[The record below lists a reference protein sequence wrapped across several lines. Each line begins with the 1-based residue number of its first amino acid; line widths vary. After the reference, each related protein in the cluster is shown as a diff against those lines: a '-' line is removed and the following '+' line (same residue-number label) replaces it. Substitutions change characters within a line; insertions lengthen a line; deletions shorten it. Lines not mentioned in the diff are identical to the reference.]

1 MSFGVYEEKCRKIF
15 QELFKKEFKSVRPD
29 WLKNPWTYQ
38 NLELDGY
45 NPDIVTPS
53 KFRRVF
59 ERYDRENKEE
69 HVKFVGRDGSEYE
82 VFDKSKFMYSLYF
95 PDEMKKALG
104 LPVDFPLELTLNPH
118 PSLPIPAVD
127 FGESRPLKSLDLREK
142 LKRLNIYA
150 TPADSFSIPVRDIF
164 TNTTIKHTS
173 SKESHEWLNGPNMRY
188 WPQQLNFAVWCATT
202 GCGVS
207 LRSLLEEKMGGMDV
221 TDHELKLPPQIRAIL
236 WFHVYFT
243 IRRILF
249 QMGGIQSSI
258 ALPGDP
264 PFNEKDNRY
273 DIPSYK
279 RICKEFNISTDSD
292 FRCHKGENHGL
303 GSVYIWVSYVGPSK
317 AGHKSSYPGFFKFS
331 EEGGEGSKGNLLQYI
346 LNDIDNGYEYFLT
359 RVSNGLTN
367 AGQARLNQSIEALV
381 YCVLGSQVN
390 VRSSV
395 LGNTGSAQEVRQEF
409 LVLLEDAIKQP
420 DISKSVQRFQLAV
433 QEAKVKLDLAVSP
446 GTWLMPSRMVINT
459 ESTIGY
465 NNRLKR
471 VEPSMKLGVNTDV
484 NSKSVPVG
492 IKHNLGKSKVLL
504 PHTLV
509 VKKRVERPKIE
520 EKESET
526 PPAKPDAT
534 KHEIN
539 LAVITIVVGGLAW
552 YMFR

>member
-1 MSFGVYEEKCRKIF
+1 MSS
-15 QELFKKEFKSVRPD
+15 KKDDDKKDEPESLWNRF
-29 WLKNPWTYQ
+29 
-38 NLELDGY
+38 LERYPHAVL
-45 NPDIVTPS
+45 S
-53 KFRRVF
+53 KFKRVF
-59 ERYDRENKEE
+59 EKYDRENKEE

-82 VFDKSKFMYSLYF
+82 VFDKSKFMYSMYF
-95 PDEMKKALG
+95 PDEMKKALS

-118 PSLPIPAVD
+118 PSLPIPAID
-127 FGESRPLKSLDLREK
+127 FGENRPLRGLNLREK
-142 LKRLNIYA
+142 LKRLDIFA
-150 TPADSFSIPVRDIF
+150 TPTDSFSVPVRDIF
-164 TNTTIKHTS
+164 TNTVIKHTS
-173 SKESHEWLNGPNMRY
+173 SKESHEWLNRPNMRY

-207 LRSLLEEKMGGMDV
+207 LRLLLEEKMGEIDV

-279 RICKEFNISTDSD
+279 RICKEFNVPTDSD

-381 YCVLGSQVN
+381 YCVLGAQVN
-390 VRSSV
+390 VRSGI

-471 VEPSMKLGVNTDV
+471 VEPTMKLGVNTDV
-484 NSKSVPVG
+484 NSKSVSVG

-504 PHTLV
+504 PHTSV
-509 VKKRVERPKIE
+509 VKKRVAENKSKPVVE
-520 EKESET
+520 EKEPPKP
-526 PPAKPDAT
+526 PPAKPDST

-539 LAVITIVVGGLAW
+539 LAVLTIIAGGLAW
-552 YMFR
+552 FMFR

>member
-1 MSFGVYEEKCRKIF
+1 MSNQKDDD
-15 QELFKKEFKSVRPD
+15 KKDDDKPKSLWNRF
-29 WLKNPWTYQ
+29 
-38 NLELDGY
+38 LDRY
-45 NPDIVTPS
+45 PHADLS

-59 ERYDRENKEE
+59 EKYDRENKEE
-69 HVKFVGRDGSEYE
+69 HVKFVGRDGSE
-82 VFDKSKFMYSLYF
+82 FDMFFKKRLQPSLYF
-95 PDEMKKALG
+95 SDELKKALG
-104 LPVDFPLELTLNPH
+104 LPMDFPQELTLNPK
-118 PSLPIPAVD
+118 PSLPIPSID
-127 FGESRPLKSLDLREK
+127 FDESQPLRGLNLREK
-142 LKRLNIYA
+142 LKRLDIYA
-150 TPADSFSIPVRDIF
+150 TPTDSFSVPVRDIF
-164 TNTTIKHTS
+164 SNTVIKHTS
-173 SKESHEWLNGPNMRY
+173 SKESHEWLAGPNMRY

-207 LRSLLEEKMGGMDV
+207 LRSLFEDKIGGMDA

-346 LNDIDNGYEYFLT
+346 LNDETKDQYEYFLT

-381 YCVLGSQVN
+381 YCVLGAQVN
-390 VRSSV
+390 VRSSI

-446 GTWLMPSRMVINT
+446 GTWLMPSKMVINT

-484 NSKSVPVG
+484 NSKSAPVG

-504 PHTLV
+504 PHA
-509 VKKRVERPKIE
+509 VKQKVIK
-520 EKESET
+520 KET
-526 PPAKPDAT
+526 PKPVASDSADTEPQPTPAKPDTT

-539 LAVITIVVGGLAW
+539 LAALTIIAGGLAW

>member
-1 MSFGVYEEKCRKIF
+1 MSNENSKKDDDKPEPLWNRFLDRYPHADLTK
-15 QELFKKEFKSVRPD
+15 FKHGIDSYDKEPYVR
-29 WLKNPWTYQ
+29 
-38 NLELDGY
+38 
-45 NPDIVTPS
+45 
-53 KFRRVF
+53 
-59 ERYDRENKEE
+59 
-69 HVKFVGRDGSEYE
+69 FVGRDGSEYE

-95 PDEMKKALG
+95 SDEMKKALG
-104 LPVDFPLELTLNPH
+104 LPLDFPQELTLNPK

-127 FGESRPLKSLDLREK
+127 FGENRPLKSLNLREK
-142 LKRLNIYA
+142 LKRLDIFA
-150 TPADSFSIPVRDIF
+150 TPTDSFSVPVRDIF
-164 TNTTIKHTS
+164 TNTVIKHTS
-173 SKESHEWLNGPNMRY
+173 SKESHEWLAGPNMRY

-207 LRSLLEEKMGGMDV
+207 LRLLLEEKMGGIDV
-221 TDHELKLPPQIRAIL
+221 TDSELKLPPQIRAVL

-258 ALPGDP
+258 ALPGDS

-279 RICKEFNISTDSD
+279 RICKEFNVPSDAD
-292 FRCHKGENHGL
+292 FRCHKGANHGL

-317 AGHKSSYPGFFKFS
+317 TDSSYPGFNKFS
-331 EEGGEGSKGNLLQYI
+331 DEGGEGSKGNLLQYI
-346 LNDIDNGYEYFLT
+346 LNSETSDGYEYFLT

-381 YCVLGSQVN
+381 YCVLGAQVN
-390 VRSSV
+390 VRSSI
-395 LGNTGSAQEVRQEF
+395 LGETGSAQEVRQEF

-465 NNRLKR
+465 NNKLKR

-484 NSKSVPVG
+484 NSKSVSVG

-504 PHTLV
+504 PHTSV
-509 VKKRVERPKIE
+509 VKQKAVIK
-520 EKESET
+520 KES
-526 PPAKPDAT
+526 PKPNKPSPAKPNTT

-552 YMFR
+552 FMFR

>member
-1 MSFGVYEEKCRKIF
+1 MSN
-15 QELFKKEFKSVRPD
+15 QDSKKDDNKKDDKPEPKSLWNRF
-29 WLKNPWTYQ
+29 
-38 NLELDGY
+38 LERYPHAVL
-45 NPDIVTPS
+45 S

-82 VFDKSKFMYSLYF
+82 VFDKKRLQYTMYF

-118 PSLPIPAVD
+118 PSLPIPAID

-142 LKRLNIYA
+142 LSRLDIFA
-150 TPADSFSIPVRDIF
+150 TPTDSFSVPVRDIF
-164 TNTTIKHTS
+164 TNTVIKHTS
-173 SKESHEWLNGPNMRY
+173 SKESHEWLNRPNMRY

-207 LRSLLEEKMGGMDV
+207 LRLLLEEKIGGMDA

-258 ALPGDP
+258 ALPGDS

-279 RICKEFNISTDSD
+279 RICKEFNVPTDSD

-303 GSVYIWVSYVGPSK
+303 GSVYIWVSYVGPTE
-317 AGHKSSYPGFFKFS
+317 AGHESSYPGFFKFS

-346 LNDIDNGYEYFLT
+346 LNKDIDNGYEYFLT

-381 YCVLGSQVN
+381 YCVLGAQVN
-390 VRSSV
+390 VRSSI

-446 GTWLMPSRMVINT
+446 GTWLMPSRMVIST

-471 VEPSMKLGVNTDV
+471 VEPTMKLGVNTDV

-492 IKHNLGKSKVLL
+492 VKHNLGESKVLL
-504 PHTLV
+504 PHTSV
-509 VKKRVERPKIE
+509 VKKRVERPKIDEE
-520 EKESET
+520 EKSET
-526 PPAKPDAT
+526 PLTKPEST

-552 YMFR
+552 FMFR

>member
-1 MSFGVYEEKCRKIF
+1 MSNQKDN
-15 QELFKKEFKSVRPD
+15 KKDDKPEPKSLWNRF
-29 WLKNPWTYQ
+29 
-38 NLELDGY
+38 LERYPHAVL
-45 NPDIVTPS
+45 S

-82 VFDKSKFMYSLYF
+82 VFDKKRFEYSLYF

-118 PSLPIPAVD
+118 PSLPIPAID

-142 LKRLNIYA
+142 LKRLDIFA
-150 TPADSFSIPVRDIF
+150 TPTDSFSVPVRDIF
-164 TNTTIKHTS
+164 SNTTIKHTS

-207 LRSLLEEKMGGMDV
+207 LRSLLEEKIGGMDA

-279 RICKEFNISTDSD
+279 RICKEFNIPTDSD

-317 AGHKSSYPGFFKFS
+317 AGHESSYPGFFKFS

-381 YCVLGSQVN
+381 YCVLGAQVN
-390 VRSSV
+390 VRSGI

-471 VEPSMKLGVNTDV
+471 VEPTMKLGVNTDV
-484 NSKSVPVG
+484 NSKSVSVG
-492 IKHNLGKSKVLL
+492 IKHNLGESKVLL
-504 PHTLV
+504 PHTSV
-509 VKKRVERPKIE
+509 VKKVNKSKPVVEVVKND
-520 EKESET
+520 T
-526 PPAKPDAT
+526 PSTKPPLAKPEAT

-539 LAVITIVVGGLAW
+539 LAVITIVAGGLAW
-552 YMFR
+552 FMFR

>member
-1 MSFGVYEEKCRKIF
+1 MSN
-15 QELFKKEFKSVRPD
+15 QNSKKDDDKPESLWKRF
-29 WLKNPWTYQ
+29 
-38 NLELDGY
+38 LDRY
-45 NPDIVTPS
+45 PHADLS
-53 KFRRVF
+53 KFKRVF
-59 ERYDRENKEE
+59 EKYDRENKEE

-104 LPVDFPLELTLNPH
+104 LPIDFPLELTLNPK

-142 LKRLNIYA
+142 LKRLDIFA
-150 TPADSFSIPVRDIF
+150 TPADSFSVPVRDIF
-164 TNTTIKHTS
+164 SNTVIKHTS
-173 SKESHEWLNGPNMRY
+173 SKESHEWLAGPNMRY

-207 LRSLLEEKMGGMDV
+207 LRLLLEEKMGGIDV
-221 TDHELKLPPQIRAIL
+221 TDSELKLPPQIRAIL

-273 DIPSYK
+273 IPSYK
-279 RICKEFNISTDSD
+279 RICKEFNVPSDAD
-292 FRCHKGENHGL
+292 FRCHKGKNHGL
-303 GSVYIWVSYVGPSK
+303 GSVYIWVSYVGPTETD
-317 AGHKSSYPGFFKFS
+317 SSYPGFNKFS
-331 EEGGEGSKGNLLQYI
+331 DEGGEGSKGNLLQYI

-381 YCVLGSQVN
+381 YCVLGAQVN
-390 VRSSV
+390 VRSSI

-484 NSKSVPVG
+484 NSKSVSVG

-504 PHTLV
+504 PHTSV
-509 VKKRVERPKIE
+509 VKQKVNVNKVEEVKN
-520 EKESET
+520 ET
-526 PPAKPDAT
+526 PSTKPQSAKPETT

-539 LAVITIVVGGLAW
+539 LAVITVVVSGLAW

>member
-1 MSFGVYEEKCRKIF
+1 MSNQKDDEPEP
-15 QELFKKEFKSVRPD
+15 KSLWNRF
-29 WLKNPWTYQ
+29 
-38 NLELDGY
+38 LERYPHAVL
-45 NPDIVTPS
+45 S
-53 KFRRVF
+53 KFRRAF

-82 VFDKSKFMYSLYF
+82 VFDKKRFQYSLYF

-142 LKRLNIYA
+142 LKRLDIFA
-150 TPADSFSIPVRDIF
+150 TPADYFSVPVRDIF
-164 TNTTIKHTS
+164 SNTTIKHTS

-207 LRSLLEEKMGGMDV
+207 LRLLFEND
-221 TDHELKLPPQIRAIL
+221 TDSELKLPPQIRAIL
-236 WFHVYFT
+236 WFHVYFA

-279 RICKEFNISTDSD
+279 RICKEFNVPTDSD

-317 AGHKSSYPGFFKFS
+317 AGHESSYPGFFKFS

-346 LNDIDNGYEYFLT
+346 LNDIDNGYEYFLS

-381 YCVLGSQVN
+381 YCVLGAQVN

-471 VEPSMKLGVNTDV
+471 VEPSMKLGVNLDV
-484 NSKSVPVG
+484 NLKTAPVG

-504 PHTLV
+504 PSFSQ
-509 VKKRVERPKIE
+509 PKSMVIK
-520 EKESET
+520 KESPKPVASDANKPQP
-526 PPAKPDAT
+526 PPAKPDST

-539 LAVITIVVGGLAW
+539 LSALTIIAGGLAW

>member
-1 MSFGVYEEKCRKIF
+1 MSNDDKPEP
-15 QELFKKEFKSVRPD
+15 KSLWNRF
-29 WLKNPWTYQ
+29 
-38 NLELDGY
+38 LERYPHAVL
-45 NPDIVTPS
+45 S

-59 ERYDRENKEE
+59 EKYDRENKEE

-118 PSLPIPAVD
+118 PSLPIPAID
-127 FGESRPLKSLDLREK
+127 FGESRPLKSLNLREK
-142 LKRLNIYA
+142 LKRLQIFA
-150 TPADSFSIPVRDIF
+150 TPADYFSVPVRDIF
-164 TNTTIKHTS
+164 SNTVIKHTS
-173 SKESHEWLNGPNMRY
+173 SKESHEWLAGPNMRY
-188 WPQQLNFAVWCATT
+188 WSQQLNFAVWCATT

-207 LRSLLEEKMGGMDV
+207 QRLLFEND
-221 TDHELKLPPQIRAIL
+221 TDSELKLPPQIRAIL

-279 RICKEFNISTDSD
+279 RICKEFNIPTDSD
-292 FRCHKGENHGL
+292 FRCHKGDNHGL
-303 GSVYIWVSYVGPSK
+303 GSVYIWVSYVGPTE
-317 AGHKSSYPGFFKFS
+317 AGHESSYPGFFKFS

-346 LNDIDNGYEYFLT
+346 LNDIDNGYEYFIT
-359 RVSNGLTN
+359 RVSNGLTK

-381 YCVLGSQVN
+381 YCVLGAQVN
-390 VRSSV
+390 VRSGI
-395 LGNTGSAQEVRQEF
+395 LGNTGSVQEVRQEF

-471 VEPSMKLGVNTDV
+471 VEPSMKLGVNLDV
-484 NSKSVPVG
+484 NLKTVPVG

-504 PHTLV
+504 PHTSV
-509 VKKRVERPKIE
+509 VKKRVDVKKAE
-520 EKESET
+520 EVKNET
-526 PPAKPDAT
+526 PSTKPSPAKPETT

-539 LAVITIVVGGLAW
+539 LAALTIVAGGLAW
-552 YMFR
+552 FMFR

>member
-1 MSFGVYEEKCRKIF
+1 MSNQKDDDKPESLWNRF
-15 QELFKKEFKSVRPD
+15 
-29 WLKNPWTYQ
+29 
-38 NLELDGY
+38 LERYPHAVL
-45 NPDIVTPS
+45 S
-53 KFRRVF
+53 KFLRVF

-104 LPVDFPLELTLNPH
+104 LPADFPLELTLNPH
-118 PSLPIPAVD
+118 PSLPIPAID
-127 FGESRPLKSLDLREK
+127 FGESRPLRSLNLREK
-142 LKRLNIYA
+142 LKRLDIYA
-150 TPADSFSIPVRDIF
+150 TPTDYFSVPVRDIF

-173 SKESHEWLNGPNMRY
+173 AKESHEWLNKPNMRY

-207 LRSLLEEKMGGMDV
+207 LRLLLEERMEGIDV

-264 PFNEKDNRY
+264 PFNEKNNRY

-279 RICKEFNISTDSD
+279 RICKEFNVSTDSD

-303 GSVYIWVSYVGPSK
+303 GSVYIWASWIGPSK
-317 AGHKSSYPGFFKFS
+317 TDSSYPGFFKFS

-346 LNDIDNGYEYFLT
+346 LNKDIDNGYEYFFT

-381 YCVLGSQVN
+381 YCVLGAQVN
-390 VRSSV
+390 VRSSI

-471 VEPSMKLGVNTDV
+471 VEPTMRLGVNLDV
-484 NSKSVPVG
+484 NLKTVSVGVR
-492 IKHNLGKSKVLL
+492 HNLGESKVLL
-504 PHTLV
+504 PHTSV
-509 VKKRVERPKIE
+509 VKKRFDVNKIE
-520 EKESET
+520 EVKNET
-526 PPAKPDAT
+526 KPKPEAT

-552 YMFR
+552 FMFR

>member
-1 MSFGVYEEKCRKIF
+1 MSNQKDNN
-15 QELFKKEFKSVRPD
+15 KKDDKPEPKSLWNRF
-29 WLKNPWTYQ
+29 
-38 NLELDGY
+38 LERYPHADL
-45 NPDIVTPS
+45 S

-82 VFDKSKFMYSLYF
+82 VFYKKRFEYSLYF

-118 PSLPIPAVD
+118 PSLPIPAID

-142 LKRLNIYA
+142 LKRLDIYA
-150 TPADSFSIPVRDIF
+150 TPTDYFSVPVRDIF
-164 TNTTIKHTS
+164 TNTVIKHTS

-207 LRSLLEEKMGGMDV
+207 LRSLLEEKMGGIDV

-273 DIPSYK
+273 DTPSYK
-279 RICKEFNISTDSD
+279 RICKEFNVSTDSD

-317 AGHKSSYPGFFKFS
+317 EGHESSYPGFFKFS

-346 LNDIDNGYEYFLT
+346 LNDVDNGYEYFLT

-390 VRSSV
+390 VRSSI

-471 VEPSMKLGVNTDV
+471 VEPTMRLGVNTDV

-504 PHTLV
+504 PHTSV
-509 VKKRVERPKIE
+509 VKKRVAENKSKPVVE
-520 EKESET
+520 EKEPLK
-526 PPAKPDAT
+526 PPPSKSDST

>member
-1 MSFGVYEEKCRKIF
+1 MSNQKDDDKP
-15 QELFKKEFKSVRPD
+15 KSLWNRF
-29 WLKNPWTYQ
+29 
-38 NLELDGY
+38 LDRY
-45 NPDIVTPS
+45 PHADLS
-53 KFRRVF
+53 KFKRVF
-59 ERYDRENKEE
+59 EKYDRENKEE

-82 VFDKSKFMYSLYF
+82 VFDKSKFMYSMYF

-104 LPVDFPLELTLNPH
+104 LPLDFPQELTLNPH

-127 FGESRPLKSLDLREK
+127 FGDNRPLNLREK
-142 LKRLNIYA
+142 LKRLDIFA
-150 TPADSFSIPVRDIF
+150 TPTDSFSVPVRDIF
-164 TNTTIKHTS
+164 LNTTIKHTS
-173 SKESHEWLNGPNMRY
+173 AKESHEWLNGPNMRY

-207 LRSLLEEKMGGMDV
+207 LRLLLEEKMGGIDV
-221 TDHELKLPPQIRAIL
+221 TDSELKLPPQIRAVL

-279 RICKEFNISTDSD
+279 RICKEFNVSTDSD
-292 FRCHKGENHGL
+292 FRCHKGANHGL

-317 AGHKSSYPGFFKFS
+317 TDSSYAGFNKFS
-331 EEGGEGSKGNLLQYI
+331 DKGGEGSKGNLLQYI
-346 LNDIDNGYEYFLT
+346 LNSETSDGYEYFLT
-359 RVSNGLTN
+359 HVSNGLTN

-390 VRSSV
+390 VRSSI

-484 NSKSVPVG
+484 NSKSVSVG

-504 PHTLV
+504 PHV
-509 VKKRVERPKIE
+509 VKHKVAENKSKPVV
-520 EKESET
+520 EKEEPPKPNKP
-526 PPAKPDAT
+526 PPAKPDTT

-539 LAVITIVVGGLAW
+539 LAVLTIVVGGLAW
-552 YMFR
+552 FMFR

>member
-1 MSFGVYEEKCRKIF
+1 MSNQKDDDKP
-15 QELFKKEFKSVRPD
+15 KSLWQRF
-29 WLKNPWTYQ
+29 
-38 NLELDGY
+38 LDRY
-45 NPDIVTPS
+45 PNADLS
-53 KFRRVF
+53 KFKHGVDI
-59 ERYDRENKEE
+59 YDREDKEPYVRF
-69 HVKFVGRDGSEYE
+69 VKRDGSE
-82 VFDKSKFMYSLYF
+82 FDMFFKNRLQPSLYF
-95 PDEMKKALG
+95 SDELKRALG
-104 LPVDFPLELTLNPH
+104 LPLDFPQELTLNPK
-118 PSLPIPAVD
+118 PESLIPAID
-127 FGESRPLKSLDLREK
+127 FGESRPLKSLNLREK
-142 LKRLNIYA
+142 LSKLQIYA
-150 TPADSFSIPVRDIF
+150 TPTDSFSVPVRDIF
-164 TNTTIKHTS
+164 TNTVIKHTS
-173 SKESHEWLNGPNMRY
+173 SKETHEWLNGPNMKY

-207 LRSLLEEKMGGMDV
+207 LRLLLEEKMGVMDV

-258 ALPGDP
+258 ALPGDS

-279 RICKEFNISTDSD
+279 MICKEFNVPTDSD

-303 GSVYIWVSYVGPSK
+303 GSVYIWYTNLGP
-317 AGHKSSYPGFFKFS
+317 HKIDSPYPGFYRFDD
-331 EEGGEGSKGNLLQYI
+331 EGGKGSDGNLLQWI
-346 LNDIDNGYEYFLT
+346 INSETADQYEYFLT

-381 YCVLGSQVN
+381 YCVLGAQVN
-390 VRSSV
+390 VRSGI
-395 LGNTGSAQEVRQEF
+395 LGNNGSAQEVRREF

-446 GTWLMPSRMVINT
+446 GTWLIPSRMVINT
-459 ESTIGY
+459 ESTVGY

-471 VEPSMKLGVNTDV
+471 VEPNMRLGVNTDV
-484 NSKSVPVG
+484 NVKIVPVG
-492 IKHNLGKSKVLL
+492 IKHGFGKSKVLL
-504 PHTLV
+504 PHTSV
-509 VKKRVERPKIE
+509 VKKKAEVNN
-520 EKESET
+520 ES
-526 PPAKPDAT
+526 PKPDKPQPTKPKPDKPETT

-539 LAVITIVVGGLAW
+539 LAVLTVVVGGLAW

>member
-1 MSFGVYEEKCRKIF
+1 MSNQKDDKPEPVSLWNRF
-15 QELFKKEFKSVRPD
+15 
-29 WLKNPWTYQ
+29 
-38 NLELDGY
+38 LDRY
-45 NPDIVTPS
+45 PHAYLS

-59 ERYDRENKEE
+59 EKYDRENKEE
-69 HVKFVGRDGSEYE
+69 HVKFVGSDGSEYE

-104 LPVDFPLELTLNPH
+104 LPMDFPLELTLNPK
-118 PSLPIPAVD
+118 PSLPIPAID
-127 FGESRPLKSLDLREK
+127 FGESRPLKSLNLREK
-142 LKRLNIYA
+142 LKRLNIFA
-150 TPADSFSIPVRDIF
+150 TPTDSFSVPVRDIF
-164 TNTTIKHTS
+164 TNTVIKHTS
-173 SKESHEWLNGPNMRY
+173 AKETHEWLNGPNMKY
-188 WPQQLNFAVWCATT
+188 WSQQLNFAVWCATT

-207 LRSLLEEKMGGMDV
+207 LRLLLEEKMGGIDL

-279 RICKEFNISTDSD
+279 RICKEFNIPINAD
-292 FRCHKGENHGL
+292 FRCNKGANHGL
-303 GSVYIWVSYVGPSK
+303 GTVYIWVTGHGPQRTY
-317 AGHKSSYPGFFKFS
+317 ADYPGHFKFS
-331 EEGGEGSKGNLLQYI
+331 DEGGKGSDGNLLQYI
-346 LNDIDNGYEYFLT
+346 LNTGSSEQYEYFLT
-359 RVSNGLTN
+359 RVSYGLTN

-390 VRSSV
+390 VRSSI

-409 LVLLEDAIKQP
+409 LVLLEDAIKQL

-471 VEPSMKLGVNTDV
+471 VEPTMKLGVNTDV

-492 IKHNLGKSKVLL
+492 IKHNLGKSKVSL
-504 PHTLV
+504 PHTSV
-509 VKKRVERPKIE
+509 VKEKVNVKKAE
-520 EKESET
+520 EVK
-526 PPAKPDAT
+526 
-534 KHEIN
+534 N
-539 LAVITIVVGGLAW
+539 
-552 YMFR
+552 

>member
-1 MSFGVYEEKCRKIF
+1 MSKQDDDKPKSLWNRFLDRYPHADLNK
-15 QELFKKEFKSVRPD
+15 FKHGIDSYDKEPYVR
-29 WLKNPWTYQ
+29 
-38 NLELDGY
+38 
-45 NPDIVTPS
+45 
-53 KFRRVF
+53 
-59 ERYDRENKEE
+59 
-69 HVKFVGRDGSEYE
+69 FVGRDGSKYE
-82 VFDKSKFMYSLYF
+82 VFDKSKFMYSRYF

-104 LPVDFPLELTLNPH
+104 LPLDFPRELTLNSK

-127 FGESRPLKSLDLREK
+127 FGESRPLKLREK
-142 LKRLNIYA
+142 LKRLDIYP
-150 TPADSFSIPVRDIF
+150 TPTDSFSVPVRDIF
-164 TNTTIKHTS
+164 SNTTIKHTS

-207 LRSLLEEKMGGMDV
+207 LHLLLEEKMGGIDV

-258 ALPGDP
+258 ALPGDS

-279 RICKEFNISTDSD
+279 RICKEFNVPTDSD
-292 FRCHKGENHGL
+292 FRCHKGANHGL
-303 GSVYIWVSYVGPSK
+303 GSVYIWVSYVAPSK
-317 AGHKSSYPGFFKFS
+317 TDSSYPGFNKFS
-331 EEGGEGSKGNLLQYI
+331 DEGGEGSKGNLLQYI
-346 LNDIDNGYEYFLT
+346 LNSETSDGYEYFLT

-381 YCVLGSQVN
+381 YCVLGAQVK
-390 VRSSV
+390 VRSSI

-471 VEPSMKLGVNTDV
+471 VEPTMKLGVNTDV

-492 IKHNLGKSKVLL
+492 IKHNLGKSKVSL
-504 PHTLV
+504 PHTSV
-509 VKKRVERPKIE
+509 VKKKVAENKSKVFLPHVV
-520 EKESET
+520 EKED
-526 PPAKPDAT
+526 PPKPNKPPSAKPDTT

-539 LAVITIVVGGLAW
+539 LAVLTIVVGGLAW

>member
-1 MSFGVYEEKCRKIF
+1 MSNQKDDD
-15 QELFKKEFKSVRPD
+15 KKDDDKKDDDKPESLWNRF
-29 WLKNPWTYQ
+29 
-38 NLELDGY
+38 LERYPHAVL
-45 NPDIVTPS
+45 S
-53 KFRRVF
+53 KFLRVF

-104 LPVDFPLELTLNPH
+104 LPADFPLELTLNPH

-127 FGESRPLKSLDLREK
+127 FDESRPLNRLNLREK
-142 LKRLNIYA
+142 LKRLDIFA
-150 TPADSFSIPVRDIF
+150 TPTDYFSVPVRDIF
-164 TNTTIKHTS
+164 TNTVIKHTS
-173 SKESHEWLNGPNMRY
+173 SKESHEWLNAPNMRY

-207 LRSLLEEKMGGMDV
+207 LHLLFEERMGGMDA

-273 DIPSYK
+273 DTPSYK
-279 RICKEFNISTDSD
+279 RICKEFNVSTDSD

-303 GSVYIWVSYVGPSK
+303 GSVYIWVSYIGPSK
-317 AGHKSSYPGFFKFS
+317 ANSSYPGFFKFS

-359 RVSNGLTN
+359 RVSNELTN

-381 YCVLGSQVN
+381 YCVLGAQVN
-390 VRSSV
+390 VRSGI
-395 LGNTGSAQEVRQEF
+395 LGETGSAQEVRQEF

-471 VEPSMKLGVNTDV
+471 VEPTMKLGVNLDV
-484 NSKSVPVG
+484 NLKTVPVG
-492 IKHNLGKSKVLL
+492 VKHNLGESKVLL
-504 PHTLV
+504 PHTSV
-509 VKKRVERPKIE
+509 VKKRVNVKKIE
-520 EKESET
+520 EVKNET
-526 PPAKPDAT
+526 KPQQDKPDST

-539 LAVITIVVGGLAW
+539 LALITIVVGGLAW
-552 YMFR
+552 FMFR

>member
-1 MSFGVYEEKCRKIF
+1 
-15 QELFKKEFKSVRPD
+15 
-29 WLKNPWTYQ
+29 
-38 NLELDGY
+38 
-45 NPDIVTPS
+45 
-53 KFRRVF
+53 
-59 ERYDRENKEE
+59 
-69 HVKFVGRDGSEYE
+69 
-82 VFDKSKFMYSLYF
+82 MYSLYF
-95 PDEMKKALG
+95 PDEIKKALG
-104 LPVDFPLELTLNPH
+104 LPVDFPLELTLNPK
-118 PSLPIPAVD
+118 PSLPIPAID
-127 FGESRPLKSLDLREK
+127 FGENRPLNLREK

-150 TPADSFSIPVRDIF
+150 TPTDYFTVPVRDIF
-164 TNTTIKHTS
+164 ANTTIKHTS
-173 SKESHEWLNGPNMRY
+173 SHESHEWLAGPNMKY

-207 LRSLLEEKMGGMDV
+207 LRLLFEEKMGGIDV
-221 TDHELKLPPQIRAIL
+221 TDSELKLPPQIRSIL

-279 RICKEFNISTDSD
+279 RICKEFNVPDNAD
-292 FRCHKGENHGL
+292 FRCHKGKNHGL
-303 GSVYIWVSYVGPSK
+303 GSVYIWVSYIGPSK
-317 AGHKSSYPGFFKFS
+317 TDSSYPGFNKFS
-331 EEGGEGSKGNLLQYI
+331 DEGGEGSKGNRLQYI
-346 LNDIDNGYEYFLT
+346 LNEESSDQYEYFLT

-381 YCVLGSQVN
+381 YCVLGAQVN
-390 VRSSV
+390 VRSGI

-446 GTWLMPSRMVINT
+446 GMWLMPSKMVINT

-471 VEPSMKLGVNTDV
+471 VEPSMKLGVNSDV
-484 NSKSVPVG
+484 NVESGPVG
-492 IKHNLGKSKVLL
+492 IKHNLGKSKVSL
-504 PHTLV
+504 PHTSV
-509 VKKRVERPKIE
+509 VKKVNVPVVKNESPKPD
-520 EKESET
+520 KP
-526 PPAKPDAT
+526 PPAKPDT
-534 KHEIN
+534 SKHEIN
-539 LAVITIVVGGLAW
+539 LAVLTVVVGGLAW

>member
-1 MSFGVYEEKCRKIF
+1 MSNKDS
-15 QELFKKEFKSVRPD
+15 KKDDDKPEPKSL
-29 WLKNPWTYQ
+29 WNTF
-38 NLELDGY
+38 LDRY
-45 NPDIVTPS
+45 PNADLS
-53 KFRRVF
+53 KFKHGVDS
-59 ERYDRENKEE
+59 YDKEP
-69 HVKFVGRDGSEYE
+69 FVRFIERDGSE
-82 VFDKSKFMYSLYF
+82 FDMFFKRRLQPSLYF
-95 PDEMKKALG
+95 SDELKKALG
-104 LPVDFPLELTLNPH
+104 LPKDFPQELTLYPH
-118 PSLPIPAVD
+118 PHLPIPAID
-127 FGESRPLKSLDLREK
+127 FGESQPLRGLNLREK
-142 LKRLNIYA
+142 LSKLQIFA
-150 TPADSFSIPVRDIF
+150 TPTDSFSVPVRDIF
-164 TNTTIKHTS
+164 SNTVIKHTS
-173 SKESHEWLNGPNMRY
+173 AKESHEWLNGPNMRY

-207 LRSLLEEKMGGMDV
+207 LRLLFEEKIGGMDA

-258 ALPGDP
+258 ALPGDT

-279 RICKEFNISTDSD
+279 RICKEFNIPTDLD
-292 FRCHKGENHGL
+292 FRCHKGDNHGL
-303 GSVYIWVSYVGPSK
+303 GSVYIWYTGLGP
-317 AGHKSSYPGFFKFS
+317 HKIDSPYPGFNKFS
-331 EEGGEGSKGNLLQYI
+331 DEGGKGSDGNLLQWI
-346 LNDIDNGYEYFLT
+346 INSETENGYEYFLS

-381 YCVLGSQVN
+381 YCVLGAQVN
-390 VRSSV
+390 VRSGI
-395 LGNTGSAQEVRQEF
+395 LGNTGSAQEARREF

-420 DISKSVQRFQLAV
+420 DISKSVQRFQLSV

-446 GTWLMPSRMVINT
+446 GTWLMPSKMVINT

-471 VEPSMKLGVNTDV
+471 VEPTMKLGVNTDV

-504 PHTLV
+504 PHV
-509 VKKRVERPKIE
+509 VKQKVIKKETPKPSFARPADSSDADKPQP
-520 EKESET
+520 
-526 PPAKPDAT
+526 PPAKPDTT

-539 LAVITIVVGGLAW
+539 LAALTIVAGGLAW

>member
-1 MSFGVYEEKCRKIF
+1 MSN
-15 QELFKKEFKSVRPD
+15 QDSKKDDKPKSLWNRF
-29 WLKNPWTYQ
+29 
-38 NLELDGY
+38 LERYPHAVL
-45 NPDIVTPS
+45 S

-82 VFDKSKFMYSLYF
+82 VFDKKRLQYTMYF

-118 PSLPIPAVD
+118 PSLPIPAID
-127 FGESRPLKSLDLREK
+127 FSESRPLKSLDLREK

-150 TPADSFSIPVRDIF
+150 TPTDYFSVPVRDIF
-164 TNTTIKHTS
+164 TNTVIKHTS
-173 SKESHEWLNGPNMRY
+173 SKESHEWLAGPNMRY

-207 LRSLLEEKMGGMDV
+207 LRSLLEEKMGGMDA

-279 RICKEFNISTDSD
+279 RICKEFNVPTDSD

-303 GSVYIWVSYVGPSK
+303 GSVYIWVSWVGPSK
-317 AGHKSSYPGFFKFS
+317 AGHNSSYPGFFKFS

-346 LNDIDNGYEYFLT
+346 LNDIDNGYEYFLS

-381 YCVLGSQVN
+381 YCVLGAQVN

-395 LGNTGSAQEVRQEF
+395 LGETGSAQEVRQEF

-484 NSKSVPVG
+484 NLKTVPVG
-492 IKHNLGKSKVLL
+492 VKHNLGKSKVLL
-504 PHTLV
+504 PHTSV
-509 VKKRVERPKIE
+509 VKKKVAENKSKPVVEEREPDK
-520 EKESET
+520 
-526 PPAKPDAT
+526 PQPAKPET
-534 KHEIN
+534 SKHEIN

-552 YMFR
+552 FMFR

>member
-1 MSFGVYEEKCRKIF
+1 MSN
-15 QELFKKEFKSVRPD
+15 QDSKKDDDKKDDKPEPESLWNRF
-29 WLKNPWTYQ
+29 
-38 NLELDGY
+38 LERYPHAVL
-45 NPDIVTPS
+45 S

-82 VFDKSKFMYSLYF
+82 VFDKKRLQYTMYF

-118 PSLPIPAVD
+118 PSLPIPSID
-127 FGESRPLKSLDLREK
+127 FGESRPLKSLNLREK
-142 LKRLNIYA
+142 LSRLDIYA
-150 TPADSFSIPVRDIF
+150 TPTDYFSVPVRDIIS
-164 TNTTIKHTS
+164 NTTIKHTS

-207 LRSLLEEKMGGMDV
+207 LRSLLEERMGGIDV

-279 RICKEFNISTDSD
+279 RICKEFNVPTDSD

-317 AGHKSSYPGFFKFS
+317 ADSSYPGFFKFS

-395 LGNTGSAQEVRQEF
+395 LGETGSAQEVRQEF
-409 LVLLEDAIKQP
+409 LVLLEDSIKQP

-446 GTWLMPSRMVINT
+446 GTWLMPSKMVINT

-471 VEPSMKLGVNTDV
+471 VEPTMRLGVNTDV
-484 NSKSVPVG
+484 NLKTVPVG

-504 PHTLV
+504 PHTSV
-509 VKKRVERPKIE
+509 MKKRVERPKIDE
-520 EKESET
+520 DVKSKETLSTKPET
-526 PPAKPDAT
+526 S

-552 YMFR
+552 FMFR

>member
-1 MSFGVYEEKCRKIF
+1 MSN
-15 QELFKKEFKSVRPD
+15 QDSKKDDDKKDDDKPEPESLWKRF
-29 WLKNPWTYQ
+29 
-38 NLELDGY
+38 LERYPHAVL
-45 NPDIVTPS
+45 S

-82 VFDKSKFMYSLYF
+82 VFDKKRFEYSMYF

-118 PSLPIPAVD
+118 PSLPIPAID
-127 FGESRPLKSLDLREK
+127 FGESRPLKSLNLREK
-142 LKRLNIYA
+142 LKRLQIFA
-150 TPADSFSIPVRDIF
+150 TPTDSFSVPVRDIF

-173 SKESHEWLNGPNMRY
+173 SKESHEWLAGPNMRY

-207 LRSLLEEKMGGMDV
+207 LRSLLEEKMGGMDA

-279 RICKEFNISTDSD
+279 RICKEFNVSTDSD

-317 AGHKSSYPGFFKFS
+317 AGHESSYPGFFKFS

-390 VRSSV
+390 VRSSI

-471 VEPSMKLGVNTDV
+471 VELSMKLGVNTDV
-484 NSKSVPVG
+484 NLKTVPVG
-492 IKHNLGKSKVLL
+492 IRHNLGESKVLL
-504 PHTLV
+504 PHTSV
-509 VKKRVERPKIE
+509 VKKVNKSKPVVE
-520 EKESET
+520 EKEPDK
-526 PPAKPDAT
+526 PPAKPNAT

-539 LAVITIVVGGLAW
+539 LAVLTIVVGGLAW

>member
-1 MSFGVYEEKCRKIF
+1 MSN
-15 QELFKKEFKSVRPD
+15 QDSKKDDKPEPESLWNRF
-29 WLKNPWTYQ
+29 
-38 NLELDGY
+38 LERYPHAVL
-45 NPDIVTPS
+45 S

-82 VFDKSKFMYSLYF
+82 VFYKKRFEYSLYF

-127 FGESRPLKSLDLREK
+127 FGESRPLKSLNLREK
-142 LKRLNIYA
+142 LSKLQIFA
-150 TPADSFSIPVRDIF
+150 TPTDSFSVPVRDIF

-173 SKESHEWLNGPNMRY
+173 SKESHEWLNEPNMRY

-207 LRSLLEEKMGGMDV
+207 LRSLLEEKMGGIDV

-264 PFNEKDNRY
+264 PFNVKDNRY

-279 RICKEFNISTDSD
+279 RICKEFNVPTDSD

-303 GSVYIWVSYVGPSK
+303 GSVYIWVSHVGPSK
-317 AGHKSSYPGFFKFS
+317 EGHKSSYPGFFKFS

-346 LNDIDNGYEYFLT
+346 LNDIDNGYEYFVT

-390 VRSSV
+390 VRSGI
-395 LGNTGSAQEVRQEF
+395 LGDTGSAQEVRQEF
-409 LVLLEDAIKQP
+409 LVLLEDSIKQP

-492 IKHNLGKSKVLL
+492 VKHNLGKSKVLL
-504 PHTLV
+504 PHTSV
-509 VKKRVERPKIE
+509 VKKRVAENKSKPVVE
-520 EKESET
+520 EKEPLK
-526 PPAKPDAT
+526 PPTAKSDST

>member
-1 MSFGVYEEKCRKIF
+1 MSNEDS
-15 QELFKKEFKSVRPD
+15 KKDNNKKDDDKPEPESLWNRF
-29 WLKNPWTYQ
+29 
-38 NLELDGY
+38 LERYPHAVL
-45 NPDIVTPS
+45 S

-82 VFDKSKFMYSLYF
+82 VFYKKRFEYSLYF

-118 PSLPIPAVD
+118 PSLPIPAID

-142 LKRLNIYA
+142 LKRLDIFA
-150 TPADSFSIPVRDIF
+150 TPTDSFSVPVRDIF

-173 SKESHEWLNGPNMRY
+173 SKESHEWLNRPNMRY

-207 LRSLLEEKMGGMDV
+207 LRSLLEERMGGIDV

-279 RICKEFNISTDSD
+279 RICKEFNIPTDSD

-317 AGHKSSYPGFFKFS
+317 AGHESSYPGFFKFS

-346 LNDIDNGYEYFLT
+346 LNDADNGYEYFLT

-381 YCVLGSQVN
+381 YCVLGAQVN
-390 VRSSV
+390 VRSSI
-395 LGNTGSAQEVRQEF
+395 LGNTGSAQEVQQEF

-471 VEPSMKLGVNTDV
+471 VEPSMKLGVNLDV

-504 PHTLV
+504 PHTSV
-509 VKKRVERPKIE
+509 VKKSVERPKIE

-526 PPAKPDAT
+526 PPVKPKPDKPEAT

-552 YMFR
+552 FMFR

>member
-1 MSFGVYEEKCRKIF
+1 MSNQKDDGKP
-15 QELFKKEFKSVRPD
+15 KSLWNRF
-29 WLKNPWTYQ
+29 
-38 NLELDGY
+38 LERYPHAVL
-45 NPDIVTPS
+45 S
-53 KFRRVF
+53 KFLRVF

-82 VFDKSKFMYSLYF
+82 VFDKSKLMYSLYF

-118 PSLPIPAVD
+118 PSLPIPAID
-127 FGESRPLKSLDLREK
+127 FGENLILRLD
-142 LKRLNIYA
+142 IYA
-150 TPADSFSIPVRDIF
+150 TPTDYFSVPVRDIF
-164 TNTTIKHTS
+164 TNTVIKHTS
-173 SKESHEWLNGPNMRY
+173 SKESHEWLNAPNMRY
-188 WPQQLNFAVWCATT
+188 WPQQLNFVVWCATT

-207 LRSLLEEKMGGMDV
+207 QRLLLEND
-221 TDHELKLPPQIRAIL
+221 TDHELKLPPQIRSLL

-303 GSVYIWVSYVGPSK
+303 GSVYIWVSWVGPSK
-317 AGHKSSYPGFFKFS
+317 ANSSYPGFFKFS

-381 YCVLGSQVN
+381 YCVLGAQVN
-390 VRSSV
+390 VRSGV
-395 LGNTGSAQEVRQEF
+395 LGDTGSAQEVRQEF

-446 GTWLMPSRMVINT
+446 GTWLMPSRMVIST
-459 ESTIGY
+459 ERTIGY

-471 VEPSMKLGVNTDV
+471 VEPTMKLGVNLDV
-484 NSKSVPVG
+484 NLKTVPVG
-492 IKHNLGKSKVLL
+492 VRHNLGESKVLL
-504 PHTLV
+504 PHTSV
-509 VKKRVERPKIE
+509 VKKNTVVERPKSKPVVE
-520 EKESET
+520 EKE
-526 PPAKPDAT
+526 PPKPPLAKPDST

-539 LAVITIVVGGLAW
+539 LAAMTIIAGGLAW

>member
-1 MSFGVYEEKCRKIF
+1 MSNQNSKKDDDKPKSLWNIFLDRYPYADLSRFRHGVDIYD
-15 QELFKKEFKSVRPD
+15 KEPFVR
-29 WLKNPWTYQ
+29 
-38 NLELDGY
+38 
-45 NPDIVTPS
+45 
-53 KFRRVF
+53 
-59 ERYDRENKEE
+59 
-69 HVKFVGRDGSEYE
+69 FVGRDGSE
-82 VFDKSKFMYSLYF
+82 FDMFFKGRLQPSLYF
-95 PDEMKKALG
+95 SDELKKELG
-104 LPVDFPLELTLNPH
+104 LPKDFPQELTLYPKPH
-118 PSLPIPAVD
+118 LPIPAIN
-127 FGESRPLKSLDLREK
+127 FGESQPLRGLNLREK
-142 LKRLNIYA
+142 LSKLQIFA
-150 TPADSFSIPVRDIF
+150 TPTDSFSVPVRDIF
-164 TNTTIKHTS
+164 TNTVIKHTS
-173 SKESHEWLNGPNMRY
+173 AKETHEWLNGPNMRY

-207 LRSLLEEKMGGMDV
+207 LRLLFEEKIGGMDV
-221 TDHELKLPPQIRAIL
+221 TDHEFKLPPQIRAIL

-279 RICKEFNISTDSD
+279 RICKEFNVSTNSD
-292 FRCHKGENHGL
+292 FRCHKGANHGL
-303 GSVYIWVSYVGPSK
+303 GSVYIWYTGLGP
-317 AGHKSSYPGFFKFS
+317 HKIDSPYPGFYKFS
-331 EEGGEGSKGNLLQYI
+331 DEGGKGSDGNLLQWI
-346 LNDIDNGYEYFLT
+346 INSETENQYEYFLT

-381 YCVLGSQVN
+381 YCVLGAQVN
-390 VRSSV
+390 VRSSI
-395 LGNTGSAQEVRQEF
+395 LGNTGSAQEARREF

-446 GTWLMPSRMVINT
+446 GTWLMPSKMVINT

-471 VEPSMKLGVNTDV
+471 VEPTMKLGVNSDV

-492 IKHNLGKSKVLL
+492 IKHNLGKSKVSL

-509 VKKRVERPKIE
+509 VKQKVIKKEPPKPADSRPADK
-520 EKESET
+520 
-526 PPAKPDAT
+526 PQPLPAKPDTT

-539 LAVITIVVGGLAW
+539 LAVITVVVGGLAW